1 MRITLDTKSYMHQ
14 NLLKML
20 KKVLIKL
27 AIGLVLDVLISV
39 ATKKFEEAETDH
51 SRMKWLNIL
60 EFLSETKTIG
70 LP

>member
-1 MRITLDTKSYMHQ
+1 
-14 NLLKML
+14 ML